1 MSRMK
6 KEKSIDVLN
15 TLIEI
20 DNDRI
25 EGYETLQ
32 KRLKNKI

>member
-20 DNDRI
+20 NNED
-25 EGYETLQ
+25 
-32 KRLKNKI
+32 KKKK